1 MCVRLILTVG
11 NETSDRYSS
20 NSDRS
25 ISVISFRGVPGKRT
39 AGNSNT
45 TMQESRVATIHT
57 YDRERERREVGFG
70 RIYGL
75 DFLAL
80 RPVFYTNG
88 QQHQPWD
95 DFRRSCGLI
104 VPVVAVVVSPVSRFI
119 R

>member
-1 MCVRLILTVG
+1 MRNPTRQC
-11 NETSDRYSS
+11 TSRDYLY
-20 NSDRS
+20 
-25 ISVISFRGVPGKRT
+25 
-39 AGNSNT
+39 
-45 TMQESRVATIHT
+45 T
-57 YDRERERREVGFG
+57 YDIRERREKERRERGFG

-95 DFRRSCGLI
+95 DFRRGCGLVLVVVA
-104 VPVVAVVVSPVSRFI
+104 VPVVVASPVSRFI